1 MPFGGSAAL
10 GIMSGKKP
18 YLSVSGELVLRHQRL
33 TFKEQEDSTSV
44 SDLDS
49 ALPEALQF
57 EVASED
63 GILENEANIP
73 VRGNIA
79 SNAEGILED
88 IMMGRVQGVPL
99 DDKQEVEEE
108 EVDQQPPNR
117 YPNHSEALQHVRVHS
132 LVQFAQTNLP
142 HLQPTLINIYSEI
155 ERNWATA
162 NVQKKKQTTLHQFF
176 TTPK

>member
-1 MPFGGSAAL
+1 MPFSGSAAL

-18 YLSVSGELVLRHQRL
+18 YLSVSGELVLRRQRL
-33 TFKEQEDSTSV
+33 TFRSRKTSE
-44 SDLDS
+44 SDLVS

-63 GILENEANIP
+63 DILENEAIIP
-73 VRGNIA
+73 VHENIA
-79 SNAEGILED
+79 STAEDILEGI
-88 IMMGRVQGVPL
+88 MTCRVQGAPL
-99 DDKQEVEEE
+99 DDEQQVEEE

-117 YPNHSEALQHVRVHS
+117 PPNHSEALQHVHS
-132 LVQFAQTNLP
+132 LMQFAQTNLP
-142 HLQPTLINIYSEI
+142 HLQPALINIYSEI

-162 NVQKKKQTTLHQFF
+162 NIQKKKQTTLHQFF